1 MEQTILQ
8 PDKVDQREDRRV
20 PPDRLRWFCDPADLP
35 FETTGQL
42 PSQDGAIGQERGVAA
57 LEFGLDMESPGFNIF
72 VAGHSGSGR
81 TTTARTYA
89 ERRAAKRP
97 APDDWLYVYN
107 FERPDHPL
115 SLRLPAGAGARF
127 RADMAE
133 LIKAVREQ
141 ARQTFESREYRNM
154 REEIQRKL
162 EERRRHL
169 IDDVSQLA
177 KKRGFAVSFTP
188 MGAVIV
194 PLSPSSTESRPM
206 SSEEVESLPKGE
218 RERLRGRGEELSPI
232 VSETIDQIHR
242 LEREAHGVAAER
254 DARVMRNAIAPLVRE
269 FQDKY
274 RERPRVVEYLNWVQ
288 DDLVAHTG
296 AIWAELGEGNEDEEE
311 PERESN
317 LSLETIMADFDH
329 ESIWDRYAVNVLVEN
344 RPETGGAPVVFE
356 PNPTY
361 YNLLGRIEYRA
372 LFGAMV
378 TDFRMIKAG
387 ALHRANGG
395 VLLLN
400 AIDVFNNPLAWDA
413 LKRQLRTGEIRVEN
427 IGDQFTPV
435 PVTTLQPEPIPLN
448 LKVLLIGPPLYYYLL
463 YFLDE
468 DFSNH
473 FRVRADFDTEM
484 ARTAEHLARYAAF
497 IRSQVEELGLLH
509 FHRDAVAKVA
519 EYGARC
525 AEHQGKLSARL
536 RQISD
541 LVAES
546 SHWAS
551 VDKQPYVRAS
561 HVARAMNERIYRS
574 NLIEEKIREM
584 IAEGTIF
591 IDTAG
596 ARAGQVNGL
605 SVLDIGDYS
614 FGRPV
619 RITAQ
624 TAVGTEGVIN
634 LERET
639 RLSGRIHNKGFLTL
653 TSFLSSRYAQDKP
666 LALAA
671 HIAFEQTYDE
681 VEGDS
686 ASSAELYA
694 LLSSLASLPLR
705 QDIAVTGSV
714 NQMGQIQPI
723 GGVNEKIEGFFEVCS
738 AGGLSGEQG
747 VIIPAASVKNL
758 MLREDVVDAVREGR
772 FHIWA
777 VRTVDEGVE
786 ILTGAPYGER
796 RPDGTWEPD
805 TVNARVDQRL
815 RDYAQRLKD
824 FGRAVEFAEMRE
836 RQPAE
841 ISPQAPRLQSWRP
854 WWPSWPRWP
863 RWEALRR
870 FWLWR

>member
-1 MEQTILQ
+1 
-8 PDKVDQREDRRV
+8 V

-42 PSQDGAIGQERGVAA
+42 PPQDGAVGQERGVAA
-57 LEFGLDMESPGFNIF
+57 LEFGLEMESPGFNLF
-72 VAGHSGSGR
+72 VAGPSGTGR

-97 APDDWLYVYN
+97 VPDDWLYVYN
-107 FERPDHPL
+107 FQRPDHPL
-115 SLRLPAGAGARF
+115 SLRLPAGDGARF
-127 RADMAE
+127 RDDMTE

-141 ARQTFESREYRNM
+141 ARRTFESREYRNM
-154 REEIQRKL
+154 REEIHRKL
-162 EERRRHL
+162 EERRRHVIEDL
-169 IDDVSQLA
+169 SRLA
-177 KKRGFAVSFTP
+177 KNRGLSVSFTP

-194 PLSPSSTESRPM
+194 PMAPGVDRTM
-206 SSEEVESLPKGE
+206 TSEEVERLPKEE
-218 RERLRGRGEELSPI
+218 RERLRERGEEFSPVI
-232 VSETIDQIHR
+232 SETLDQIR
-242 LEREAHGVAAER
+242 RMERETHGAITEQ
-254 DARVMRNAIAPLVRE
+254 DARVARNAIAPLIRE
-269 FQDKY
+269 CQDKY
-274 RERPRVVEYLNWVQ
+274 REQPRVVEYLNWVQ
-288 DDLVAHTG
+288 EDLIAHTEAIHAEIG
-296 AIWAELGEGNEDEEE
+296 AESGDGDEDDGD
-311 PERESN
+311 PPQRSN
-317 LSLETIMADFDH
+317 VSIETIMADFDH
-329 ESIWDRYAVNVLVEN
+329 ESIWDRYTVNVLVEN
-344 RPETGGAPVVFE
+344 RPEAEGAPVIFE

-395 VLLLN
+395 FLLLN
-400 AIDVFNNPLAWDA
+400 ATDVFNTPFAWDA
-413 LKRQLRTGEIRVEN
+413 LKRQLRTGQIRIEN
-427 IGDQFTPV
+427 IGDQFTPA
-435 PVTTLQPEPIPLN
+435 PMATLQPEPIPLN
-448 LKVLLIGPPLYYYLL
+448 LKVLLIGPPIYYYLL

-468 DFSNH
+468 EFSNL
-473 FRVRADFDTEM
+473 FRVRADFDTEI
-484 ARTAEHLARYAAF
+484 ARTAGHLARYAAF
-497 IRSQVEELGLLH
+497 VRSQVEELGLLH

-551 VDKQPYVRAS
+551 VDREPYVRAR
-561 HVARAMNERIYRS
+561 HVARAMSERIYRS

-584 IAEGTIF
+584 IVEGTIF
-591 IDTAG
+591 IDTSG
-596 ARAGQVNGL
+596 AQEGQVNGL
-605 SVLDIGDYS
+605 SVLDIGDYN

-624 TAVGTEGVIN
+624 TSVGTEGVIN

-639 RLSGRIHNKGFLTL
+639 RLSGRIHSKGFLTL
-653 TSFLSSRYAQDKP
+653 TSFLSTRYAQDKP

-671 HIAFEQTYDE
+671 RIAFEQTYDE

-694 LLSSLASLPLR
+694 LLSSLAGAPLR
-705 QDIAVTGSV
+705 QDLAVTGSV
-714 NQMGQIQPI
+714 NQLGMIQPI
-723 GGVNEKIEGFFEVCS
+723 GGVNEKIEGFFDVC
-738 AGGLSGEQG
+738 AARGLSGEQG

-758 MLREDVVDAVREGR
+758 MLREDVIDAVRQGR
-772 FHIWA
+772 FHVWA
-777 VRTVDEGVE
+777 VRTVDEGIE
-786 ILTGAPYGER
+786 ILTGAPAGNR

-824 FGRAVEFAEMRE
+824 FGRAVEFAETRE
-836 RQPAE
+836 RKPAE
-841 ISPQAPRLQSWRP
+841 IGPQAPRVWSWSAWMAAIRRLWSWR
-854 WWPSWPRWP
+854 
-863 RWEALRR
+863 
-870 FWLWR
+870 

>member
-1 MEQTILQ
+1 MGRTVLQ
-8 PDKVDQREDRRV
+8 PDKGDQREDRRV

-57 LEFGLDMESPGFNIF
+57 LEFGLEMESPGFNLF
-72 VAGHSGSGR
+72 VAGPSGTGR

-89 ERRAAKRP
+89 ERRAAKLP
-97 APDDWLYVYN
+97 VPDDWLYVYN
-107 FERPDHPL
+107 FEHPDHPL

-127 RADMAE
+127 RDDMTE

-141 ARQTFESREYRNM
+141 ARRTFESREYRNI
-154 REEIQRKL
+154 RDQIHRKL
-162 EERRRHL
+162 EEQRRHL
-169 IDDVSQLA
+169 IDDLSQLA
-177 KKRGFAVSFTP
+177 KRRGFTVSFTP

-194 PLSPSSTESRPM
+194 PLSPSSLKGGPGGGDAGTPM
-206 SSEEVESLPKGE
+206 SSEEVEDLPKEE
-218 RERLRGRGEELSPI
+218 RERLRERGEEISPF
-232 VSETIDQIHR
+232 VSETIDQIRR
-242 LEREAHGVAAER
+242 LEREANGAVAEQ
-254 DARVMRNAIAPLVRE
+254 DAKGARNAIAPLIRE
-269 FQDKY
+269 CQDKY
-274 RERPRVVEYLNWVQ
+274 RDQPRVVEYLNWVQ

-296 AIWAELGEGNEDEEE
+296 AIRAEVGEVDEDEEE
-311 PERESN
+311 PERQSN
-317 LSLETIMADFDH
+317 FSLETIMADFDH

-344 RPETGGAPVVFE
+344 HQETAGAPVVLE
-356 PNPTY
+356 SNPTY

-395 VLLLN
+395 FLLLN

-413 LKRQLRTGEIRVEN
+413 LKRQLRTGQIQIEN

-448 LKVLLIGPPLYYYLL
+448 LKVLMIGPPLYYYLL
-463 YFLDE
+463 YFMDE
-468 DFSNH
+468 DFSNL

-484 ARTAEHLARYAAF
+484 ARSAEHLARYASF
-497 IRSQVEELGLLH
+497 VRSQVEELGLLH

-536 RQISD
+536 REVSD
-541 LVAES
+541 LVAEA

-551 VDKQPYVRAS
+551 VERQPYVRAR
-561 HVARAMNERIYRS
+561 HVARAMNEKRYRS
-574 NLIEEKIREM
+574 NLIEEKFREL

-596 ARAGQVNGL
+596 AREGQVNGL

-624 TAVGTEGVIN
+624 TFVGTEGVIN

-639 RLSGRIHNKGFLTL
+639 RLSGRIHSKGFLTL

-671 HIAFEQTYDE
+671 RIAFEQAYDE

-694 LLSSLASLPLR
+694 LLSSLAGLPLR

-714 NQMGQIQPI
+714 DQLGQIQPI
-723 GGVNEKIEGFFEVCS
+723 GGVNEKIEGFFEVCAS
-738 AGGLSGEQG
+738 VGLNGGQG
-747 VIIPAASVKNL
+747 VVIPAASVKNL
-758 MLREDVVDAVREGR
+758 MLREDVVDAAREGR

-777 VRTVDEGVE
+777 VRTVDEGIE
-786 ILTGAPYGER
+786 ILTGAPSGAR
-796 RPDGTWEPD
+796 RSDGTWEPD

-824 FGRAVEFAEMRE
+824 FGRAVEFAETRE

-841 ISPQAPRLQSWRP
+841 IGPQAPRVWSWWNAIRLL
-854 WWPSWPRWP
+854 WS
-863 RWEALRR
+863 LRK
-870 FWLWR
+870 F

>member
-1 MEQTILQ
+1 MNIEQTISQ
-8 PDKVDQREDRRV
+8 PDKSDQKEDRRV

-42 PSQDGAIGQERGVAA
+42 PLQDGAIGQERGVAA
-57 LEFGLDMESPGFNIF
+57 LEFGLEMESPGFNLF
-72 VAGHSGSGR
+72 VAGPSGAGR

-97 APDDWLYVYN
+97 VPDDWLYVYN
-107 FERPDHPL
+107 FEHPDHPL
-115 SLRLPAGAGARF
+115 SLRLPAGAGAQF
-127 RADMAE
+127 RDGMAE
-133 LIKAVREQ
+133 LIKSVREQ
-141 ARQTFESREYRNM
+141 ARRTFESREYRDL
-154 REEIQRKL
+154 REELHRKL
-162 EERRRHL
+162 EEQRRHL
-169 IDDVSQLA
+169 VDDLSQLA

-194 PLSPSSTESRPM
+194 PLSPSSINAGEAGSPM
-206 SSEEVESLPKGE
+206 SSEEVEELPKKE
-218 RERLRGRGEELSPI
+218 RERLRERGEELSPL
-232 VSETIDQIHR
+232 VSETIDQIRR
-242 LEREAHGVAAER
+242 LERDAHGVVAEQ
-254 DARVMRNAIAPLVRE
+254 DARVTRSAIAPLIHE

-274 RERPRVVEYLNWVQ
+274 REQPRIVEYLKWVQ
-288 DDLVAHTG
+288 DDLVAHSG
-296 AIWAELGEGNEDEEE
+296 AIRVEVGEGDEEE
-311 PERESN
+311 EEPQRQSSI
-317 LSLETIMADFDH
+317 SLETIMADFDH

-344 RPETGGAPVVFE
+344 HPETARAPVVFE
-356 PNPTY
+356 SNPTY

-395 VLLLN
+395 FLLLN

-413 LKRQLRTGEIRVEN
+413 LKRQLRTGQIQIEN

-435 PVTTLQPEPIPLN
+435 PVATLQPEPIPLN
-448 LKVLLIGPPLYYYLL
+448 LKVLMIGPPLYYYLL
-463 YFLDE
+463 YFMDE
-468 DFSNH
+468 DFSNL

-484 ARTAEHLARYAAF
+484 ARTAEHLARYAGF
-497 IRSQVEELGLLH
+497 VRSQVEELGLQH

-536 RQISD
+536 RQVSD
-541 LVAES
+541 LVAEA

-551 VDKQPYVRAS
+551 VDRQPYVRAR
-561 HVARAMNERIYRS
+561 HVARAMKERIYRS
-574 NLIEEKIREM
+574 SLIEEKIREL

-591 IDTAG
+591 IDTTG
-596 ARAGQVNGL
+596 AQEGQVNGL

-624 TAVGTEGVIN
+624 TYVGTEGVIN

-639 RLSGRIHNKGFLTL
+639 RLSGRIHSKGFLLL

-694 LLSSLASLPLR
+694 LLSSLAGLPLR
-705 QDIAVTGSV
+705 QSIAVTGSV
-714 NQMGQIQPI
+714 NQFGQIQPI

-738 AGGLSGEQG
+738 AVGLTGEQG

-758 MLREDVVDAVREGR
+758 MLREDVIDAVSQGR
-772 FHIWA
+772 FHVWA
-777 VRTVDEGVE
+777 VRTVDEGIE
-786 ILTGAPYGER
+786 ILTGAPSGAR
-796 RPDGTWEPD
+796 LPDGTWEPN

-824 FGRAVEFAEMRE
+824 FGRAVEFAETRE

-841 ISPQAPRLQSWRP
+841 IGPQAPRVR
-854 WWPSWPRWP
+854 WW
-863 RWEALRR
+863 AFIRR
-870 FWLWR
+870 FWSRRPAERQY